1 MRPLT
6 PSQYRL
12 AALAFAVLAGGVVA
26 MGWVPG
32 WYTMD
37 GAERKLFGLFA
48 LSPLDDIT
56 HGVTALA
63 FAAAAGARGTASQRL
78 AFVTFGSYYA
88 LDALFFLLNGFVN
101 DLTWAQDIALNLP
114 HVLISS
120 AMLVLGYRMVPPSRQ
135 AAR

>member
-6 PSQYRL
+6 PAQYRL
-12 AALAFAVLAGGVVA
+12 AALAFAFFAGVVVA
-26 MGWVPG
+26 AGWIPG

-63 FAAAAGARGTASQRL
+63 FAVAAFRPVPVQRL
-78 AFVTFGSYYA
+78 IFVTFGSYYA

-114 HVLISS
+114 HVVISS
-120 AMLVLGYRMVPPSRQ
+120 ATLTLAYRLVPSD

>member
-1 MRPLT
+1 MRPLS

-12 AALAFAVLAGGVVA
+12 AALAFALLAGGVVA

-56 HGVTALA
+56 HGTTALA
-63 FAAAAGARGTASQRL
+63 FALAAWRGTASQRL

-88 LDALFFLLNGFVN
+88 LDATFFLMNGFVN
-101 DLTWAQDIALNLP
+101 ELTWAQDIALNMP

-120 AMLVLGYRMVPPSRQ
+120 AMLVLGYRLVPI
-135 AAR
+135 AAPRS